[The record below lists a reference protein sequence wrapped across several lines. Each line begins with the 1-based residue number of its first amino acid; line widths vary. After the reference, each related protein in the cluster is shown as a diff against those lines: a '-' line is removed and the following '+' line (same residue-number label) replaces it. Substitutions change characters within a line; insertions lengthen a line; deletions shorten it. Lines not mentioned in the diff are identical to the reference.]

1 LVSYSAALA
10 GAEFANANECLKCK
24 TQSALTAGFVHC
36 ERGVQMI
43 KKSKAVALALSG
55 FFFVGEVSFAQNIA
69 AQTAQP
75 VGGQQNGSSVDQ
87 EIAMLRSDLRSTRKQ
102 VIAANM
108 TLTDAEAEKFWS
120 TYNQYVTELV
130 KINDAKYAL
139 IKEYLQ
145 NTNMTDEQT
154 DSLSKRWLAVD
165 ESVLQLRLKYIP
177 IFRRALSAK
186 ATAQFFQL
194 DRRVQ
199 MMIDLQ
205 LLGSIPLVQP

>member
-1 LVSYSAALA
+1 
-10 GAEFANANECLKCK
+10 
-24 TQSALTAGFVHC
+24 
-36 ERGVQMI
+36 MI
-43 KKSKAVALALSG
+43 KKSTAAVLVLSG
-55 FFFVGEVSFAQNIA
+55 FLFAGEVLIAQNRA

-75 VGGQQNGSSVDQ
+75 VAGRENASSVDQ

-102 VIAANM
+102 VIAANIK
-108 TLTDAEAEKFWS
+108 LTDTEAEKFWP
-120 TYNQYVTELV
+120 TYDQYVTELV

-145 NTNMTDEQT
+145 NTNMTDDQA

-165 ESVLQLRLKYIP
+165 ESVIQLRLKYIP
-177 IFRRALSAK
+177 IFRSALSAK
-186 ATAQFFQL
+186 GTAQFFQL

-205 LLGSIPLVQP
+205 LLGSIPLIEP

>member
-1 LVSYSAALA
+1 MSA
-10 GAEFANANECLKCK
+10 
-24 TQSALTAGFVHC
+24 QSADANVYPRREALLALTVVYAHC
-36 ERGVQMI
+36 GKGGQMN
-43 KKSKAVALALSG
+43 KKRMTTALVLSG
-55 FFFVGEVSFAQNIA
+55 FLFAGEALIARNAA
-69 AQTAQP
+69 AQTPQP
-75 VGGQQNGSSVDQ
+75 ATGRENASSVDQ

-108 TLTDAEAEKFWS
+108 KLTDPEAEKFWP
-120 TYNQYVTELV
+120 TYDQYVTELV

-145 NTNMTDEQT
+145 NTNMTDEQA

-177 IFRRALSAK
+177 IFRSALSAK

-205 LLGSIPLVQP
+205 LLGSIPLIEP

>member
-1 LVSYSAALA
+1 MTAPRTL
-10 GAEFANANECLKCK
+10 
-24 TQSALTAGFVHC
+24 SALTVVFAQHGK
-36 ERGVQMI
+36 GTQMI
-43 KKSKAVALALSG
+43 MKCTAAALMLSG
-55 FFFVGEVSFAQNIA
+55 LLFVGQASFAQSGT

-75 VGGQQNGSSVDQ
+75 VASRDDPSSIDQ
-87 EIAMLRSDLRSTRKQ
+87 AIAMLRSDLRSTRKQ

-108 TLTDAEAEKFWS
+108 KLTDTEAEKFWP
-120 TYNQYVTELV
+120 TYDKYVTELV

-145 NTNMTDEQT
+145 NTNMTDDQA
-154 DSLSKRWLAVD
+154 DSLSKKWLTVD
-165 ESVLQLRLKYIP
+165 EAVIQLRLKYVP
-177 IFRRALSAK
+177 IFRSSLSAK

-205 LLGSIPLVQP
+205 LASSIPLVQP

>member
-1 LVSYSAALA
+1 
-10 GAEFANANECLKCK
+10 
-24 TQSALTAGFVHC
+24 
-36 ERGVQMI
+36 MI
-43 KKSKAVALALSG
+43 KKCTAVVLVMSG
-55 FFFVGEVSFAQNIA
+55 FLFAGQTSFAQSGT

-75 VGGQQNGSSVDQ
+75 VASRDDASSIDQ
-87 EIAMLRSDLRSTRKQ
+87 AIAMLRSDLRSTRKQ

-108 TLTDAEAEKFWS
+108 TLTDTEAEKFWP
-120 TYNQYVTELV
+120 TYDQYVSELV
-130 KINDAKYAL
+130 KINNAKYAL

-145 NTNMTDEQT
+145 NTNMTDEQA

-177 IFRRALSAK
+177 IFRAALSAK

-205 LLGSIPLVQP
+205 LLGSIPLIEP